1 MLTASALSRQSPQEP
16 SSLTLPPLTDIPMV
30 VSESS
35 RDPTSSSPP
44 PGRPRIFIS
53 AAEPSGDRH
62 AAGLVREIRRLCPQA
77 HFFGVAGPAMQAAGC
92 TAIDDLTSKSAMLVG
107 SLRLVGHAWQLLR
120 RISRTLEAS
129 PADLAIVVDS
139 PALHLPMAK
148 RLRKSGCP
156 VLYYIAPQLWAWA
169 PWRIRRLRR
178 RVDRVAAILPFEEG
192 YFRQRGVDA
201 KYVGHPLVEQLADYR
216 LDQGLLED
224 IGKAGSPVVACL
236 PGSRSH
242 VIREVLPGQVEVA
255 RTIAEHHPRA
265 VFLFAAA
272 DARASAMIREMLPG
286 SDLNYRIEIAH
297 LPEVLSTSDLAL
309 CASGTATLEV
319 ACHGVP
325 MVVMYNGSKWG
336 YRLVGR
342 HLITTPCLSLVNILA
357 GRQAVP
363 EFMPYYDSTEPI
375 AAEALDMLANPARRE
390 AMKADLSRIVDSL
403 GTWRAAEQT
412 ARMAI
417 QMIGAEQAAS

>member
-1 MLTASALSRQSPQEP
+1 MA
-16 SSLTLPPLTDIPMV
+16 
-30 VSESS
+30 VSEFNK
-35 RDPTSSSPP
+35 DQKPSSPP
-44 PGRPRIFIS
+44 PSSPRIFIS

-62 AAGLVREIRRLCPQA
+62 AAGLVWEIRRLCPQA
-77 HFFGVAGPAMQAAGC
+77 HLFGVGGPAMQAAGC
-92 TAIDDLTSKSAMLVG
+92 VAIDDLTSKSAMLVG
-107 SLRLVGHAWQLLR
+107 SLRLLGHAWRLLR
-120 RISRTLEAS
+120 RISRTLEAC
-129 PADLAIVVDS
+129 PADLAIIVDS

-178 RVDRVAAILPFEEG
+178 RVDRVAAILPFEED

-201 KYVGHPLVEQLADYR
+201 KYVGHPLVEQLANYK
-216 LDQGLLED
+216 LDPTLLKD
-224 IGKAGSPVVACL
+224 IGGAGSPVIACL

-255 RTIAEHHPRA
+255 RTIAKHHPRA

-272 DARASAMIREMLPG
+272 DARGSAIIRETLPG

-319 ACHGVP
+319 AYHGVP

-342 HLITTPCLSLVNILA
+342 HLITTPYLSLVNILA
-357 GRQAVP
+357 GRRVVP
-363 EFMPYYDSTEPI
+363 EFMPYYDSAEPI
-375 AAEALDMLANPARRE
+375 AAEALDILATPARRE
-390 AMKADLSRIVDSL
+390 AMKADLGRIIDSL
-403 GTWRAAEQT
+403 GTSRAAEQT

-417 QMIGAEQAAS
+417 QMIVAEQGTSSMAYNNSDTG